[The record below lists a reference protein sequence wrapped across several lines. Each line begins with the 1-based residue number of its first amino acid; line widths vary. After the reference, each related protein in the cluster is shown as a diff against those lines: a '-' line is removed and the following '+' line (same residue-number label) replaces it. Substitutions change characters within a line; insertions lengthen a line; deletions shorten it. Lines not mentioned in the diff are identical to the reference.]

1 MKLMKRSSK
10 EFRNNRIFLAGKRK
24 FMRTFFLLIL
34 CAAPFAGISQD
45 HQKEINEQLWKPFL
59 KASNEFEGDTFLSFN
74 SKDLTRI
81 AIDQK
86 IIEDY
91 DQYAKGILPNFKR
104 LKEEGKVSRKAEMRF
119 TTRISIADKAY
130 ETGYFKSVTKLANG
144 EIRTRY
150 SQFYMVL
157 RKENGYWKIFVDS
170 DTNGGDSITEEMF
183 LKAQPLE

>member
-1 MKLMKRSSK
+1 
-10 EFRNNRIFLAGKRK
+10 
-24 FMRTFFLLIL
+24 MRTFFLIIL
-34 CAAPFAGISQD
+34 CTASFVGISQD
-45 HQKEINEQLWKPFL
+45 YQKEINEQLWKPFL
-59 KASNEFEGDTFLSFN
+59 KASNEFEGDAFISFN

-91 DQYAKGILPNFKR
+91 DQYAKGIIPNFKR
-104 LKEEGKVSRKAEMRF
+104 LKDEGKVSRKAEMRF
-119 TTRISIADKAY
+119 ITRISTADKAY

-157 RKENGYWKIFVDS
+157 RKENGSWKILVDS
-170 DTNGGDSITEEMF
+170 DTNAGGSITEEMF
-183 LKAQPLE
+183 LNAQLLE